1 MAVSVTDSAPSID
14 LTEAARRLGVHYMT
28 AYRYVRLGRLPATRS
43 GGRWW
48 ISPDDLASV
57 TPGPVRTRSRRRTTD
72 VPPRGRRGHPSR
84 VYASRLEDRLVAGD
98 EPGAWAVVQAT
109 LASGADP
116 TQVVLRTIGPA
127 LRSIGDGWESGR
139 LSVFDEHRATAV
151 AVRVLGRLGPLFRR
165 PGRTGG
171 TVLLAGVAGDPH
183 ALPVALTADVL
194 RGMGFAVIDLGANTP
209 VEAVV
214 DAVVANP
221 ALVAVGVSVSA
232 DGHASAAR
240 RTAAAVRRVRPGT
253 PVAMGGP
260 AVPDLATARS
270 LGADLWAADAEQF
283 ATVLQELP
291 R

>member
-1 MAVSVTDSAPSID
+1 MTDID

-43 GGRWW
+43 RGRWW
-48 ISPDDLASV
+48 INPEDLAGV
-57 TPGPVRTRSRRRTTD
+57 TPGPERRRGRAD
-72 VPPRGRRGHPSR
+72 QPRRGHPSR
-84 VYASRLEDRLVAGD
+84 GYATRLEDRLVAGD
-98 EPGAWAVVQAT
+98 EPGAWAVVEAA

-116 TQVVLRTIGPA
+116 TQVVLHTIGPA
-127 LRSIGDGWESGR
+127 MRAIGDGWESGR

-165 PGRTGG
+165 PGRSGG

-194 RGMGFAVIDLGANTP
+194 RGAGFAVIDLGSNTP

-214 DAVVANP
+214 DAVVASP
-221 ALVAVGVSVSA
+221 ELVAVGVSVSA
-232 DGHASAAR
+232 DGHATAAR
-240 RTAAAVRRVRPGT
+240 RTAAAVRRARPGT

-260 AVPDLATARS
+260 AIPDLATARF
-270 LGADLWAADAEQF
+270 LGADLWAADAAEF
-283 ATVLQELP
+283 ATVLRGLT